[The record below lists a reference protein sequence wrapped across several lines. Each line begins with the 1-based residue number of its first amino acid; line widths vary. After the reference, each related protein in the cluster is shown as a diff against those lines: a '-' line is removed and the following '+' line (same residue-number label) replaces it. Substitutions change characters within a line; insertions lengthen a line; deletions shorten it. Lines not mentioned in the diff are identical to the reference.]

1 MKNLFTFALLLIF
14 GICFSQIITG
24 NIENEAGNPVSNVNI
39 YVDGSK
45 ISTVSAS
52 DGSFSIDI
60 QNLKNGNL
68 VFQKETFESYSIAI
82 NKALGKKV
90 KVVLNKFKDI
100 EEVVL
105 IPYTEEAYRNYIQYF
120 LNEFIGSDQNNVK
133 IKNQRTLKF
142 SYDKKNKLLKVKA
155 PKTLT
160 ISNKNLGYEIQYNLI
175 AFEADFNNNTI
186 SYAGTS
192 FFKEISQKNT
202 VKINRMDAY
211 SGSMM
216 HFLRS
221 VYSKTTSQE
230 GFIIN
235 HVIKI
240 PNKNYPTEEELEKL
254 ENFRRD
260 FKTSNM
266 MKIPEDIANIT
277 RRKNNEKP
285 YTLAL
290 IKSQIP
296 ESTYTKTLSG
306 NVFLDFKDI
315 LQVNF
320 KKYFYDLKKGQFVKT
335 ETSTNKSSYLYP
347 EKDVFEIYAD
357 GNCSNPMELLAQGY
371 LSEQKL
377 EKLLPLDYQLGD

>member
-90 KVVLNKFKDI
+90 KVVLNKFKEI

-142 SYDKKNKLLKVKA
+142 SYDKKNKLLNS
-155 PKTLT
+155 L
-160 ISNKNLGYEIQYNLI
+160 
-175 AFEADFNNNTI
+175 
-186 SYAGTS
+186 
-192 FFKEISQKNT
+192 
-202 VKINRMDAY
+202 
-211 SGSMM
+211 
-216 HFLRS
+216 
-221 VYSKTTSQE
+221 
-230 GFIIN
+230 
-235 HVIKI
+235 
-240 PNKNYPTEEELEKL
+240 
-254 ENFRRD
+254 FR
-260 FKTSNM
+260 
-266 MKIPEDIANIT
+266 
-277 RRKNNEKP
+277 
-285 YTLAL
+285 
-290 IKSQIP
+290 
-296 ESTYTKTLSG
+296 
-306 NVFLDFKDI
+306 
-315 LQVNF
+315 
-320 KKYFYDLKKGQFVKT
+320 
-335 ETSTNKSSYLYP
+335 
-347 EKDVFEIYAD
+347 
-357 GNCSNPMELLAQGY
+357 
-371 LSEQKL
+371 
-377 EKLLPLDYQLGD
+377 